1 MIAPSNESAAT
12 LDSDVFTLPPL
23 ILHPFS
29 DATGPSRLVESSRA
43 SLMLHGLLPNGEYSS
58 DELERRLLDG
68 RYCELR
74 MVYYV
79 GRDVMR
85 WIDQCMDVVSRNPE
99 AFPTGLQLQS
109 FAAYLVENSPECVQ
123 EKLRKWG
130 VNDYRSIFARGIA
143 LNVMFEEAPV
153 RGQVGDGVRPQL
165 PSLCR
170 SDLPVLP
177 EPVHMGACRCPAR
190 GLRAVCFRRVFA
202 DARASPGAS
211 NRRDTRLSPHDQ
223 PLPTRSRRR
232 YDVRG
237 HRHGN

>member
-1 MIAPSNESAAT
+1 MIAPSNEFAAT
-12 LDSDVFTLPPL
+12 LETDVFTLPPL

-79 GRDVMR
+79 GRDITR
-85 WIDQCMDVVSRNPE
+85 WIEQCMDVVSRNAG
-99 AFPTGLQLQS
+99 AFPAGLQLQS

-143 LNVMFEEAPV
+143 LNVMFAEAPV
-153 RGQVGDGVRPQL
+153 RARLGDEFVRNYHRYADQVFQCHQ
-165 PSLCR
+165 SQCTW
-170 SDLPVLP
+170 
-177 EPVHMGACRCPAR
+177 EPIDAQ
-190 GLRAVCFRRVFA
+190 RVIFELY
-202 DARASPGAS
+202 ASGEY
-211 NRRDTRLSPHDQ
+211 
-223 PLPTRSRRR
+223 SRMLEQAW
-232 YDVRG
+232 G
-237 HRHGN
+237 E

>member
-1 MIAPSNESAAT
+1 MIAPSNQSAA
-12 LDSDVFTLPPL
+12 LDSDVFALPPL

-79 GRDVMR
+79 GRDIMR
-85 WIDQCMDVVSRNPE
+85 WIEQCMDVVSRNPE
-99 AFPTGLQLQS
+99 SFPTGLQLQS

-123 EKLRKWG
+123 DKLRKWG

-143 LNVMFEEAPV
+143 LNVMFAEAPV
-153 RGQVGDGVRPQL
+153 RGQVGAEFVRNYHRYADQTFQ
-165 PSLCR
+165 CYQGQCAW
-170 SDLPVLP
+170 
-177 EPVHMGACRCPAR
+177 EPVDAQ
-190 GLRAVCFRRVFA
+190 RVAFELY
-202 DARASPGAS
+202 ASGEY
-211 NRRDTRLSPHDQ
+211 
-223 PLPTRSRRR
+223 SRMLEQSW
-232 YDVRG
+232 G
-237 HRHGN
+237 E

>member
-1 MIAPSNESAAT
+1 MIAPSNDSAAT
-12 LDSDVFTLPPL
+12 LDRDVFELPPL

-43 SLMLHGLLPNGEYSS
+43 SLMLHGLLPSGEYSS

-85 WIDQCMDVVSRNPE
+85 WVEQCMDVVSRHPG
-99 AFPTGLQLQS
+99 AFPAGLEAQS
-109 FAAYLVENSPECVQ
+109 FADYLVQNAPPCVE

-143 LNVMFEEAPV
+143 LNVMFAEAPV
-153 RGQVGDGVRPQL
+153 RGRLSDEFVRNYHRYADQIFQTYQTQATWESIDP
-165 PSLCR
+165 
-170 SDLPVLP
+170 
-177 EPVHMGACRCPAR
+177 
-190 GLRAVCFRRVFA
+190 RRVNFELY
-202 DARASPGAS
+202 ASGEY
-211 NRRDTRLSPHDQ
+211 
-223 PLPTRSRRR
+223 SRMLEQSW
-232 YDVRG
+232 G
-237 HRHGN
+237 E